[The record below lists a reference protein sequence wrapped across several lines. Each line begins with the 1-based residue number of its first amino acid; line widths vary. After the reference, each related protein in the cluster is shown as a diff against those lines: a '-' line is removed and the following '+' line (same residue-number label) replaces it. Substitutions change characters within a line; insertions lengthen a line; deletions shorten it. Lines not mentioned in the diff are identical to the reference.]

1 THTHTHNSLVN
12 NHLRG
17 LNTLRDFSARAEESL
32 FLCSISNAKFTMH
45 NAQCRGNGVAELVV
59 VAELAEATHTTVVS
73 TSSTT
78 AVMSNE
84 AERSETSR
92 QKRKILFN

>member
-1 THTHTHNSLVN
+1 ML
-12 NHLRG
+12 
-17 LNTLRDFSARAEESL
+17 
-32 FLCSISNAKFTMH
+32 
-45 NAQCRGNGVAELVV
+45 NAQWLAVV
-59 VAELAEATHTTVVS
+59 VAELAEATHTAFVS

>member
-1 THTHTHNSLVN
+1 
-12 NHLRG
+12 
-17 LNTLRDFSARAEESL
+17 
-32 FLCSISNAKFTMH
+32 MH
-45 NAQCRGNGVAELVV
+45 NAQCRGNGVAEPAV
-59 VAELAEATHTTVVS
+59 VAELAEATHTAFVS